1 MMAVDLDALNS
12 NQRSAV
18 SWSDGPLL
26 VLAGPGSGKTHVL
39 TSRVVRI
46 LEEGEAASV
55 LALTFTTKAAV
66 EMRAR
71 VDRLLGRRAERAH
84 LCTFHSFAADLLRQ
98 HGSHLGLRPDFG
110 LITQKE
116 DRIAMIEEA
125 AACLHND
132 GEAVPADRSN
142 LLTLVD
148 RLFADSYD
156 GGARAP
162 SLADTPA
169 WVPRLFGRYC
179 GSLVAANRLDF
190 GSLLHFARRLLA
202 EKRGVARVVRL
213 GWTHLCVDEFQD
225 TNRAQYDLLRLIAP
239 DPAARLFVVGD
250 EDQIIYQWNGAS
262 PERLA
267 QLRQDYNLHVVQ
279 LPECYRCPASVIALA
294 NRLIVHNT
302 SRFPDKAPLRAASSD
317 EHRDADCV
325 RYETFASPDEEAAF
339 IPRDIRSREIDRSE
353 CVVLG
358 RNVKLLRHAASA
370 LADAGIEACVT
381 QRKTDFE
388 SPAIGVL
395 IEALRLANA
404 RHDRDILRRLCLAWE
419 RLADESLEPDAV
431 AASAAL
437 AGGDFLRAWADAASA
452 TASSRTVA
460 VVDRI
465 RADLVDSIAFP
476 AVVDWFLK
484 RGWRSWAGDDE
495 GELLAGELETWRELH
510 DDLVRE
516 HGGGRLSL
524 NVYLQQMDLVS
535 KAPRP
540 GRDAVRCMTVHGSKG
555 LGFRHVYLIGMAQE
569 VFPSFQALRKGLQS
583 RELEEERRNCFVA
596 ITRVEQTLTLTRA
609 ERYYGYR
616 KKPSQFLGEMGI
628 V

>member
-1 MMAVDLDALNS
+1 MAVDLDSLNS
-12 NQRSAV
+12 NQREAV

-46 LEEGEAASV
+46 LEERDANSV
-55 LALTFTTKAAV
+55 LALTFTTKAAA

-98 HGSHLGLRPDFG
+98 HGSHLGLRSDFS
-110 LITQKE
+110 LITQHE

-125 AACLHND
+125 AASLEND
-132 GEAVPADRSN
+132 GETVPADRRN

-156 GGARAP
+156 GGGRAP
-162 SLADTPA
+162 TLADTSA
-169 WVPRLFGRYC
+169 WVASLFERYC
-179 GSLVAANRLDF
+179 RALVAANRLDF
-190 GSLLHFARRLLA
+190 GGLLHFARRLFA
-202 EKRGVARVVRL
+202 ERPGVARVVRL
-213 GWTHLCVDEFQD
+213 GWTHVCVDEFQD
-225 TNRAQYDLLRLIAP
+225 TNRAQYDLLRLIAHGRS
-239 DPAARLFVVGD
+239 ARLFVVGD

-267 QLRQDYNLHVVQ
+267 QLRREYDLHVVQ
-279 LPECYRCPASVIALA
+279 LPECYRCPASIVALA
-294 NRLIVHNT
+294 NQLIVHNT
-302 SRFPDKAPLRAASSD
+302 SRFPDKTPLRAASAD
-317 EHRDADCV
+317 EHGDAGV

-339 IPRDIRSREIDRSE
+339 VPRDICHRGLKRAE

-358 RNVKLLRHAASA
+358 RTAKLLGRAASA
-370 LADAGIEACVT
+370 LADAGIEAYVT

-404 RHDRDILRRLCLAWE
+404 RHDRDVLRRLCLAWE
-419 RLADESLEPDAV
+419 RLANAPLELDAV

-437 AGGDFLRAWADAASA
+437 AGGDYLRAWADAASPGA
-452 TASSRTVA
+452 PRRAAA
-460 VVDRI
+460 VVDRV

-476 AVVDWFLK
+476 AVVDWFLE
-484 RGWRSWAGDDE
+484 RGWQSWAGEDEDD
-495 GELLAGELETWRELH
+495 ELLAEELRTWRELH

-516 HGGGRLSL
+516 HGDGRLSL
-524 NVYLQQMDLVS
+524 NVYLQHMDLVS

-569 VFPSFQALRKGLQS
+569 VFPSFQALRKGPQS
-583 RELEEERRNCFVA
+583 REIEEERRNCFVA

-609 ERYYGYR
+609 EQYYGYR
-616 KKPSQFLGEMGI
+616 KQPSQFLGEMGI